1 MYTQHRTGP
10 PVFWRNSL
18 QLHTCVSV
26 SLQASLSNE
35 VFRTGLPKG
44 FISLTKEIL
53 LSFIESHFPV
63 EVHTQ
68 VRKHSQLTDVTS
80 FHTSQYHLLST
91 DVHTHIPSQ
100 RSGVCTYLCTA
111 CTYVCTYVCMY
122 VRMYVYASLMAGTCS
137 VYVADLAHAGTGVC
151 AYSRY
156 M

>member
-1 MYTQHRTGP
+1 MYVRMYTQHCTGP

-18 QLHTCVSV
+18 QLHTCVFV

-68 VRKHSQLTDVTS
+68 VRKHSQLADVTS
-80 FHTSQYHLLST
+80 FHTSQYHLLLT
-91 DVHTHIPSQ
+91 NVHTRILSQ

-111 CTYVCTYVCMY
+111 CMYVRTYVCMYVCTYVCICIPDGWY
-122 VRMYVYASLMAGTCS
+122 LQC
-137 VYVADLAHAGTGVC
+137 VC
-151 AYSRY
+151 G
-156 M
+156 

>member
-1 MYTQHRTGP
+1 MAHTYVCMYTQHHTGP

-91 DVHTHIPSQ
+91 DVHTRILSQ

-111 CTYVCTYVCMY
+111 CMYVRTYVRMYVCMY
-122 VRMYVYASLMAGTCS
+122 VRILDGWYLQC
-137 VYVADLAHAGTGVC
+137 VC
-151 AYSRY
+151 G
-156 M
+156 